1 MKLAI
6 LTPGFMPVP
15 AVKGGAVEQLIED
28 IIVANESSHK
38 YDIDLYTID
47 EVVNGFRN
55 KNIISVFRS
64 FYCT

>member
-1 MKLAI
+1 MNI
-6 LTPGFMPVP
+6 YV
-15 AVKGGAVEQLIED
+15 VGGAKGIPPF
-28 IIVANESSHK
+28 NK
-38 YDIDLYTID
+38 YIDDLYTID